1 MNENAKFE
9 LRNLTADDMFP
20 MFKIIS
26 KIGIREFKSCFES
39 NDVKKAVANIASGGA
54 DADLNAVGVTV
65 AIDIAGLLIGH
76 LPDCKDDIY
85 FFLAQLS
92 GMTKDEIAA
101 LPMATFMDMIVSVFR
116 KEEFKDFFQAVA
128 KLFK

>member
-9 LRNLTADDMFP
+9 LRNLTADDIFP

-26 KIGIREFKSCFES
+26 KIGIREFKSCFDTPE
-39 NDVKKAVANIASGGA
+39 VKKAVANIASGGA

-101 LPMATFMDMIVSVFR
+101 LPMATFIDMIVAVVK